1 MNTSYKILLIDDE
14 PDLLHVVGLL
24 LSTEGFEIDQ
34 AHNGEEGLEKIN
46 STTYDLVVCDFQM
59 PKMNGI
65 QLLTKLR
72 EQGDYTSFIF
82 FSGNSDDLLE
92 HKIVTLGA
100 YELLPKTQLTNL
112 GEVIRK
118 TIKKAA
124 DLRDIRLDK
133 TQEHKDFLKL
143 LHSN

>member
-1 MNTSYKILLIDDE
+1 MNTSPKILLIDDE
-14 PDLLHVVGLL
+14 PDLLHVVTLL
-24 LSTEGFEIDQ
+24 LSTEGIEVAQ
-34 AHNGEEGLEKIN
+34 ASNGTEGLEKMSQKN
-46 STTYDLVVCDFQM
+46 YDLVVCDFQM

-82 FSGNSDDLLE
+82 FSGNADE
-92 HKIVTLGA
+92 FIQHKMMSLGA
-100 YELLPKTQLTNL
+100 YVLLSKSLVTSLAD
-112 GEVIRK
+112 VIHK
-118 TIKKAA
+118 TIKTAS
-124 DLRDIRLDK
+124 DLRNIRLDK